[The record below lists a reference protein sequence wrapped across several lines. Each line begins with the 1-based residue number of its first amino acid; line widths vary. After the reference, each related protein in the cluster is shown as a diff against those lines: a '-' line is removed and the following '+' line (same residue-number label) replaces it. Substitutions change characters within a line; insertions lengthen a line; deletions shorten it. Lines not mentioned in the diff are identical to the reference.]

1 MLTPLL
7 ENLSFPVRVANQN
20 AKKIFLKIL
29 KKMFLLYESEN
40 VVVLKLLQNKSTKLF
55 TDGL

>member
-7 ENLSFPVRVANQN
+7 ENISFPVQVANQN

-29 KKMFLLYESEN
+29 KKIFLFYESEN
-40 VVVLKLLQNKSTKLF
+40 VVVLKTSPK
-55 TDGL
+55 